1 MRKKSFFWIAMILVL
16 VFFISGCAQLSE
28 KFVRKPKEEG
38 TAMRYRMVKTYE
50 VRPSL
55 ELYTKRYVFWKNWH
69 RESLDLLAESDR
81 KQDFN
86 QKKMIVSLEQEVS
99 NLMDLQSMLID
110 EKAEQLQPLIDQ
122 MAGIEADVKKNGVT
136 RGNTVRIRR
145 TLEMAGRNVKEDFSY
160 NKVRGSIRDEFR
172 TEPQP

>member
-1 MRKKSFFWIAMILVL
+1 MSKRYFFVTTMLVL
-16 VFFISGCAQLSE
+16 MFFISGCAQISE
-28 KFVRKPKEEG
+28 KFIRKPKEEG

-50 VRPSL
+50 VHPTL

-69 RESLDLLAESDR
+69 RESLDLLAESER

-99 NLMDLQSMLID
+99 NLMDMQSMLID

-122 MAGIEADVKKNGVT
+122 IAAIEVEVKKNGVT
-136 RGNTVRIRR
+136 QGNTVRIRR
-145 TLEMAGRNVKEDFSY
+145 TLEMAGRNVKEKFSY
-160 NKVRGSIRDEFR
+160 NKMRGCISDEFR
-172 TEPQP
+172 GEPQS